1 MKVRAAL
8 LLSLV
13 ILLPAGP
20 GGGGSAFAARLGSMP
35 AASQLP
41 RSELFTFHS
50 DVFINFHHFL
60 YRWAQA
66 GPGADTS
73 RLDRRIRVRPQ
84 DLDVYEQM
92 DATQRERWDVPVA
105 YYRANMIDRD
115 LLFDD
120 EMLALRDCLVM
131 AGNFCDRIAARDQA
145 TLELLNEHMGQYR
158 MFFWEVHNQANRA
171 WIAEMI
177 PLALR
182 FEGEIAPR
190 MAAAYTGAWPERRN
204 RVDVTFY
211 ANRVGGYTTAD
222 GHITVSGIEAGTQG
236 YLGLELLFHEASHGD
251 TMERPLH
258 RLVRDAFD
266 AIGAETP
273 RDLWHMTIFYTSGQ
287 VTRQVLAEAGIDYPQ
302 TYAEFAGIFERREDN
317 IRAKAA
323 LDAGWEAALNAGEGF
338 PQAMARVARTWEA
351 GGQ

>member
-84 DLDVYEQM
+84 DIEVYEQM

-158 MFFWEVHNQANRA
+158 MFFWDVHNQANRA

-177 PLALR
+177 PLAFASR
-182 FEGEIAPR
+182 VKSRRAWRRPTPAPGR
-190 MAAAYTGAWPERRN
+190 RAA
-204 RVDVTFY
+204 
-211 ANRVGGYTTAD
+211 TA
-222 GHITVSGIEAGTQG
+222 S
-236 YLGLELLFHEASHGD
+236 
-251 TMERPLH
+251 M
-258 RLVRDAFD
+258 
-266 AIGAETP
+266 
-273 RDLWHMTIFYTSGQ
+273 
-287 VTRQVLAEAGIDYPQ
+287 
-302 TYAEFAGIFERREDN
+302 
-317 IRAKAA
+317 
-323 LDAGWEAALNAGEGF
+323 
-338 PQAMARVARTWEA
+338 
-351 GGQ
+351 